1 MLETSARHAL
11 IDSFMVASHG
21 DLKGLSSLHDRALQE
36 DPLLY
41 GPLARWYQQHGAIR
55 DHHELFVA
63 HCLASPFPEHRE
75 HGLVL
80 LQSLRPYQVA
90 RVVRFLKETLKYSTR
105 IARTAVKTFLR
116 RREADVE
123 WFDECCI
130 RDSKSMKYLYATLRI
145 KPGPRAEQIL
155 FQGRPPTGSRVEAVK
170 KLFRLKGRPDQQAS
184 LIREHHIHF
193 TTARGAVTNY
203 TPAVLR
209 ALVEVMTPAQL
220 ITNLSFIEKRGG
232 LRDEG
237 LRRVV
242 AGKLEHAVTE
252 SRVSEFKALVAMQQL
267 NLDRTMADQ
276 LLEMIGQRLRRRG
289 VIRESTALLVDKS
302 GSMES
307 CITIGRLLASLCSTI
322 CDADMWVEAFD
333 SASFRVS
340 PSRRNFGGWEEAFRR
355 VRASGATSV
364 GVSVRKLQDEDFTQ
378 LVLISDGEENT
389 RPFFVEE
396 VQEYER
402 RWNRKLKIVW
412 IRVGSAGQELESQ
425 MSRARLLVTRIDF
438 KGDYYNLPNVVP
450 LLCSGEHRQ
459 LVEEVLACP
468 LYSRDDVE
476 RLPPQFDP
484 ETYEIL

>member
-11 IDSFMVASHG
+11 IDAFMVASHG
-21 DLKGLSSLHDRALQE
+21 DLKALSAVHDRAIQE

-80 LQSLRPYQVA
+80 LQTLRPYQVA
-90 RVVRFLKETLKYSTR
+90 RVVRFLKETLRHKTR
-105 IARTAVKTFLR
+105 IARSAVRTYLQ

-145 KPGPRAEQIL
+145 KPSPRAEQIL
-155 FQGRPPTGSRVEAVK
+155 FQGKPPAESRVAASK
-170 KLFRLKGRPDQQAS
+170 KLPSLQKRPDQQAE
-184 LIREHHIHF
+184 LIRQHHIHF

-203 TPAVLR
+203 TPAILE

-220 ITNLSFIEKRGG
+220 ITNLSFLEKRGA
-232 LRDEG
+232 LMHPAI
-237 LRRVV
+237 RRTVL
-242 AGKLEHAVTE
+242 AKLERGVTE
-252 SRVSEFKALVAMQQL
+252 SRVSEFKALVAMQKISV
-267 NLDRTMADQ
+267 DRTLADRM
-276 LLEMIGQRLRRRG
+276 LAMVGQRLRGRG
-289 VIRESTALLVDKS
+289 TIQRNTAVLVDKS
-302 GSMES
+302 GSMEE
-307 CITIGRLLASLCSTI
+307 CIAIGRLLAALCSTI
-322 CDADMWVEAFD
+322 CDAEMWVEAFD
-333 SASFRVS
+333 SASFPVQPTS
-340 PSRRNFGGWEEAFRR
+340 RNFAGWEEAFKRI
-355 VRASGATSV
+355 RASGATSI
-364 GVSVRKLQDEDFTQ
+364 GVSVRKLRDQPLEQ

-389 RPFFVEE
+389 QPYFAQE
-396 VQEYER
+396 VRAFQQR
-402 RWNRKLKIVW
+402 HGRTLKIIW
-412 IRVGSAGQELESQ
+412 IKVGNSAQTFESEL
-425 MSRARLLVTRIDF
+425 AGLDVTRINF

-459 LVEEVLACP
+459 LVDEVLECP
-468 LYSRDDVE
+468 LYTRADLDK
-476 RLPPQFDP
+476 LPPQFDR